1 MKEMF
6 TKFEKRMQLISKKIV
21 CCALLVAIFAQVT
34 AISSSALLNEV
45 GLTSGLGSSNG
56 VITNGIGNFESDEVI
71 AQLKKSFIGSLNKDL
86 VSKIESN
93 QLKGNT
99 EVIITFSD
107 DSLVTSYNSSS
118 QKSRMTFAEY
128 CDTYS
133 AGKIV
138 KSMEKN
144 QTRVLSSLEEAGLI
158 NGVKHTYTNIMDAAF
173 VSTTYEQIEAICNF
187 DGVERVVL
195 SDTYLPAA
203 AIENPVEV
211 YYTGIFDS
219 SSVEYTGK
227 GTVIAILDTGCDYTH
242 TAFTTHEVVGA
253 KYDRDAI
260 AEILPK
266 LKAYSYDTGLE
277 AREVYYGN
285 ITLGK
290 IAYGYDYADKDPDV
304 MPFGEGHGTHVAG
317 IIGGYDETTITG
329 VAIDTQFAIM
339 KVFSDYDAAAKDGDI
354 LAALEDAVTLEVDAI
369 NMSLGSSCGFS
380 READN
385 DYKNEVFDS
394 IADMGISL
402 VVAAANDYSSG
413 FGSDEGN
420 TNKTDNPDSATVG
433 APATYESSFTVA
445 SINGIKDKYMYANG
459 NLEVFFKEA
468 YNQNTKEYDFFKM
481 LGITES
487 NPHEVI
493 EYVTIPGYG
502 YSINY
507 SGVDVNGKIA
517 LVSRGD
523 ITFEEKV
530 QFAYEAG
537 ARAIIIY
544 NNVFG
549 DISMTVGNNLKI
561 PVISIGKDEGDA
573 MAALPGGTIEF
584 DYYNVAG
591 PFMSDF
597 SSWGPTPDLHLKP
610 EITAHGGNILSAIP
624 GGEYDELSGTSM
636 AAPNMAGIVLLI
648 RQYVKEKYPKLTST
662 EVRDL
667 VNQLCMST
675 ATIALD
681 KKGNPYSPRKQ
692 GAGIADL
699 TKSTTTGA
707 YLFVE
712 GIGKTKLEL
721 GDDPTRSGVYNM
733 TISLKNLSTTDVSY
747 RLGNIVMTES
757 ISSSEPEYVAE
768 MAYLLSNSSKYSV
781 VGGQLDGDIVTV
793 APGATAQV
801 SVTITLSSEDKSY
814 LNANFANGMYVE
826 GYLTFDNVD
835 ENGVDLN
842 APFLA
847 FYGDWGEAPI
857 FDLDYYEVETEA
869 HNDAID
875 DDDKI
880 KADYYAT
887 TPMGTYYYDYV
898 IPLGTYVYEIDK
910 SEYNPIPATQEHA
923 AISYYADS
931 ISGIYGVFAG
941 LLRGAKELNIQIINT
956 ATGEVVWSKT
966 DYNCPKAHYYGGP
979 APYSA
984 TFNLSAANYETGDV
998 IANNNVKLEVVMTAK
1013 LDWDGEE
1020 RNSSDTYSFSF
1031 YIDYEAPT
1039 VVDAKF
1045 RTEYDKSKKQNR
1057 YYADVWVYD
1066 NHYAMS
1072 IRPII
1077 AYEYVD
1083 EDGEVK
1089 KTYSSLI
1096 DDPIPIYQEKRGETT
1111 KVTLE
1116 LTDYLDKITGS
1127 IAPEG
1132 LTLYIDD
1139 YAMNAGVSYIPF
1151 PEAENSDLEF
1161 SEEAQN
1167 LVLDINDTVDLCAY
1181 LMNKDT
1187 ETLAEPDYLR
1197 GLVWSSSD
1205 ESVVAVNGGRIE
1217 ARGEGTATIN
1227 VTGSTWLT
1235 KNLFGQEKSVYKS
1248 VVVKV
1253 TSQTSDTSKPQ
1264 IEALDFISYDTL
1276 FAFTN
1281 DIDYSKIGITGALNY
1296 FGNDKSITFYP
1307 SEQVKLNYSLEPW
1320 NLADDTDRYT
1330 LTWVSS
1336 NPRVASV
1343 DENGIVTAESEGTA
1357 RISLQISIDGKTSLL
1372 AARCTV
1378 TVKSEFIIENR
1389 TLVAYKGKGGDVVI
1403 PEDKGILTI
1412 GAFAF
1417 SHFKLDN
1424 EMSVEKDENGYY
1436 DLDLKKTPYGNNTVT
1451 SVVIPDGVE
1460 TIEKYAFYNCQVLR
1474 EVTLPETCTKIE
1486 KSAFEKCGLLET
1498 VNFDDVDIISNYA
1511 FYMCESLVNAD
1522 LSSVYAIGDYA
1533 FAGGYE
1539 EKSDGNGGTT
1549 EVLVPGA
1556 RFDSLELTNL
1566 SRIGIGAF
1574 ANCPKLESVVLGKKT
1589 RISKSMFENTPIKE
1603 IVIYSDII
1611 SDYAFSGCEDLESVT
1626 LMNDLT
1632 YLGVEAFSG
1641 CSSLKKVIF
1650 EGDCEQIASFAFFE
1664 CTALE
1669 VFYLP
1674 NCDVSI
1680 GDGAF
1685 ASSAIRKLVFDDQ
1698 TVITAGGIGIFDKV
1712 KSLSISLP
1720 TTSGYNNYK
1729 LVNNVL
1735 YTGDGSCL
1743 VMLVPG
1749 AAVSSIT
1756 IPASVTTIADGAFS
1770 TNTSITTVR
1779 ASGSAL
1785 KSIGYG
1791 AFANCTGLR
1800 ILELP
1805 NNAVTI
1811 DDYAFYNTLSL
1822 KSLDAKCVK
1831 SVGEFAFEG
1840 SGITEIDLSTTNVVV
1855 GRGAFFGNTALNK
1868 VKLGAGAKI
1877 GEYAFSTSAVKSVEF
1892 VGGGAIVA
1900 NSAFSGCSNLSS
1912 FDFSA
1917 ISGAVGDFAF
1927 YGCTSL
1933 KSVNAPEIT
1942 SVGMGCFADCYSLQS
1957 FSAPKLEQIGDYAF
1971 AAYAESSQR
1980 GAAITGINAPSLKK
1994 IGAGAFY
2001 MCIYLES
2008 VDLSKVTEIG
2018 MTAFAGCS
2026 SLKSVK
2032 LSADLAELS
2041 DFVFYECYKLSGVD
2055 LSNVVRFGKG
2065 CLYGVALPSTLELT
2079 SAEYIGAEAF
2089 VEAEDK
2095 NNLVK
2100 IIAPKVTYIGEQA
2113 FLGCYNLAEVYAPA
2127 LVEIGSAA
2135 FAYTDITRFEV
2146 FDSLAV
2152 LGSSVF
2158 EGCDKFEEFFATV
2171 DGKEISDAE
2180 YEGVMIRDG
2189 VLYTVRDNGYELSVY
2204 PMAKS
2209 DTEFEVAP
2217 GTVRID
2223 YCAAI
2228 GNEHLVK
2235 VILPESLRYIG
2246 NHAFYKCNNLT
2257 TVVFKSYY
2265 APTLEGTLTG
2275 NKVDI
2280 NTETIGDY
2288 PGFDKLYKYDYYYRI
2303 DGSISAPYYYN
2314 TFISTIASKDTM
2326 GLTYIIPENNVGYDT
2341 KIYKAYFNASE
2352 ENSGTAMGPYAIA
2365 FIDAVN
2371 KLPEVCDRFDGAL
2384 VEAAI
2389 VAYNALEGR
2398 EDANLIDQALVER
2411 FNVARRQYN
2420 ISVAERK
2427 ISQLFDIDN
2436 SEYSFNKVKDARA
2449 TYLALTEEEKEGVS
2463 NYNVLENKISDL
2475 CAVMGL
2481 NPDFSKEYKDHFP
2494 EEPDA
2499 PTDPDSNTDPADKN
2513 DGLVIAII
2521 IIASV
2526 AVAAAVAVVLILIKK
2541 KTAIKPV
2548 KDDQAE
2554 DAPESSE
2561 DTSDNSDD
2569 TAENIE
2575 DTSDND
2581 EDVSDDSEDTALNSE
2596 EIESADCD
2604 SDETEEVE

>member
-1 MKEMF
+1 MKKVF
-6 TKFEKRMQLISKKIV
+6 TKFEKGMKLLSKKV
-21 CCALLVAIFAQVT
+21 VACALLITIFAQMM
-34 AISSSALLNEV
+34 AITGSALLNEI
-45 GLTSGLGSSNG
+45 GLSSGSGSSNG
-56 VITNGIGNFESDEVI
+56 GILNGIGKFESDEVI
-71 AQLKKSFIGSLNKDL
+71 AELKKSFIGSLNKDL
-86 VSKIESN
+86 VTKIESY

-99 EVIITFSD
+99 DVIITFSD
-107 DSLVTSYNSSS
+107 DSLVAAYNNSS
-118 QKSRMTFAEY
+118 KKNGLTFAEY
-128 CDTYS
+128 CDTS
-133 AGKIV
+133 AASNMI
-138 KSMEKN
+138 KSMEKK
-144 QTRVLSSLEEAGLI
+144 QASVLSSLEEAGLI
-158 NGVKHTYTNIMDAAF
+158 DGVKHTYTNIMDAAF

-187 DGVERVVL
+187 EGVERVVL

-203 AIENPVEV
+203 TVENPVDV
-211 YYTGIFDS
+211 YYTGIFNS
-219 SSVEYTGK
+219 GSVEYTGK
-227 GTVIAILDTGCDYTH
+227 GTVVAILDTGCDYTH
-242 TAFTTHEVVGA
+242 TAFTTHEVVNPH
-253 KYDRDAI
+253 YDRDAI
-260 AEILPK
+260 AKILPN
-266 LKAYSYDTGLE
+266 LISYSYDNALE

-317 IIGGYDETTITG
+317 IIGGYDETITG

-354 LAALEDAVTLEVDAI
+354 LAALEDAVTLGVDAI

-385 DYKNEVFDS
+385 DYKNEVFDR
-394 IADMGISL
+394 IAETGISL

-433 APATYESSFTVA
+433 APATYEASFTVA
-445 SINGIKDKYMYANG
+445 SINGTKDKYMYANG

-468 YNQNTKEYDFFKM
+468 YNQNTKEYDFFEM
-481 LGITES
+481 LGITAS

-636 AAPNMAGIVLLI
+636 AAPNMAGIVVLI
-648 RQYVKEKYPKLTST
+648 RQYVKEKYPQLTAIQ
-662 EVRDL
+662 VRDL

-692 GAGIADL
+692 GAGIADI
-699 TKSTTTGA
+699 TKSTTTNA
-707 YLFVE
+707 YLTVD

-721 GDDPTRSGVYNM
+721 GDDPTRSGVYTM
-733 TISLKNLSTTDVSY
+733 TINLNNLSDVDEVSY

-757 ISSSEPEYVAE
+757 VSTSEPEYVAE
-768 MAYLLSNSSKYSV
+768 MAYLLSNSSEYSV
-781 VGGQLDGDIVTV
+781 VGGRLEGDVVTV
-793 APGATAQV
+793 APGETAKITA
-801 SVTITLSSEDKSY
+801 TITLSAKDKSY

-869 HNDAID
+869 HNNAID

-910 SEYNPIPATQEHA
+910 SEYNAIPATQEHA

-931 ISGIYGVFAG
+931 ISGVYGVFAG

-984 TFNLSAANYETGDV
+984 SFNLSAANYETGDV

-1083 EDGEVK
+1083 DDGEVK
-1089 KTYSSLI
+1089 KTYSALI
-1096 DDPIPIYQEKRGETT
+1096 DNPIPIYQEKRGETT

-1151 PEAENSDLEF
+1151 PEAENGELEF
-1161 SEEAQN
+1161 SDEVQN
-1167 LVLDINDTVDLCAY
+1167 LELDINETLDLSAY

-1187 ETLAEPDYLR
+1187 ATLVEADYLR

-1217 ARGEGTATIN
+1217 ARGKGTATIS
-1227 VTGSTWLT
+1227 VTGSTWVT
-1235 KNLFGQEKSVYKS
+1235 KNLFGKEMPLYKS
-1248 VVVKV
+1248 VVIKV
-1253 TSQTSDTSKPQ
+1253 TDQISDTSKPQ
-1264 IEALDFISYDTL
+1264 IEALEFVSYETL

-1296 FGNDKSITFYP
+1296 FGKDNSITFYP
-1307 SEQVKLNYSLEPW
+1307 SEQVKLNYTLEPW
-1320 NLADDTDRYT
+1320 NLADNTDSYE
-1330 LTWVSS
+1330 LSWVSS

-1343 DENGIVTAESEGTA
+1343 DENGVVTAESEGTA

-1378 TVKSEFIIENR
+1378 TVKSEFIVENR

-1403 PEDKGILTI
+1403 PDDKGILTI

-1436 DLDLKKTPYGNNTVT
+1436 DLDLKKTPYGNDTVT

-1460 TIEKYAFYNCQVLR
+1460 TISKYAFYNCQVLR

-1486 KSAFEKCGLLET
+1486 KNAFEKCSLLET
-1498 VNFDDVDIISNYA
+1498 VNFENVDIISNYA

-1539 EKSDGNGGTT
+1539 EVSDGNGGTT
-1549 EVLVPGA
+1549 EGFVPGA
-1556 RFDSLELTNL
+1556 RFDSIELTNL
-1566 SRIGIGAF
+1566 SRIGVGAF
-1574 ANCPKLESVVLGKKT
+1574 ANCTKLENVVLGKKT
-1589 RISKSMFENTPIKE
+1589 RISKSMFENTPITE
-1603 IVIYSDII
+1603 IVIYSDIV
-1611 SDYAFSGCEDLESVT
+1611 SDYAFSGCEELESVT
-1626 LMNDLT
+1626 FMNDLT

-1641 CSSLKKVIF
+1641 CSSLKDVEF
-1650 EGDCEQIASFAFFE
+1650 EGVCEQIASFAFFE
-1664 CTALE
+1664 CTSLD

-1674 NCDVSI
+1674 NCNVSL

-1685 ASSAIRKLVFDDQ
+1685 ASSAIRKLVFDDE
-1698 TVITAGGIGIFDKV
+1698 TIITAGGIGVFDKV

-1729 LVNNVL
+1729 VVNSVL
-1735 YTGDGSCL
+1735 YTGDGTCL
-1743 VMLVPG
+1743 VMLIPG
-1749 AAVSSIT
+1749 STASSIT
-1756 IPASVTTIADGAFS
+1756 IPESVTSIADGAFS
-1770 TNTSITTVR
+1770 TNTSITTVK
-1779 ASGSAL
+1779 ASNSAL

-1791 AFANCTGLR
+1791 AFANCSSLR

-1805 NNAVTI
+1805 SNAVTI
-1811 DDYAFYNTLSL
+1811 GDYAFYNTLLL
-1822 KSLDAKCVK
+1822 KSLDAKKVT

-1840 SGITEIDLSTTNVVV
+1840 SGITEIDLSSPDVVV
-1855 GRGAFFGNTALNK
+1855 GRGAFFGNTSLTK
-1868 VKLGAGAKI
+1868 VKLGARAVI
-1877 GEYAFSTSAVKSVEF
+1877 GEYAFSTSNVKTVELCGSG
-1892 VGGGAIVA
+1892 VNVA
-1900 NSAFSGCSNLSS
+1900 NSAFSGCSKLSS
-1912 FDFSA
+1912 IDFSA
-1917 ISGAVGDFAF
+1917 ISGALGDFAF
-1927 YGCTSL
+1927 YGCTSI

-1942 SVGMGCFADCYSLQS
+1942 SIGMGCFADCYSLQS
-1957 FSAPKLEQIGDYAF
+1957 FSAQKLEVIGDYAF
-1971 AAYAESSQR
+1971 SAYAESSQR
-1980 GAAITGINAPSLKK
+1980 GAAITGINAPNLKK
-1994 IGAGAFY
+1994 VGAGAFY
-2001 MCIYLES
+2001 MCVYLES
-2008 VDLSKVTEIG
+2008 IDLTKVTEIG

-2026 SLKSVK
+2026 SLKK
-2032 LSADLAELS
+2032 ADLSVELS
-2041 DFVFYECYKLSGVD
+2041 ELADFVFYECYKLSGVNLD
-2055 LSNVVRFGKG
+2055 NVVRFGKG
-2065 CLYGVALPSTLELT
+2065 CLYGVTLPSTLELPN
-2079 SAEYIGAEAF
+2079 AEYIGAEAF
-2089 VEAEDK
+2089 VEAENK
-2095 NNLVK
+2095 NNLVEF
-2100 IIAPKVTYIGEQA
+2100 IAPKVTYIGEQA
-2113 FLGCYNLAEVYAPA
+2113 FLGCYNLAVVYAPS
-2127 LVEIGSAA
+2127 LKEIGSAA
-2135 FAYTDITRFEV
+2135 FAYTDITEFEV
-2146 FDSLAV
+2146 FESLAV

-2158 EGCDKFEEFFATV
+2158 EGCEKFEAFFTTV
-2171 DGKEISDAE
+2171 NGEKVNDAE
-2180 YEGVMIRDG
+2180 YDGVMIRDG
-2189 VLYTVRDNGYELSVY
+2189 VLYVVRDNGYELSVY

-2209 DTEFEVAP
+2209 GEVFEVAP

-2228 GNEHLVK
+2228 GNENVVK

-2246 NHAFYKCNNLT
+2246 NHAFYKCDNLT

-2280 NTETIGDY
+2280 NTETIEDY

-2303 DGSISAPYYYN
+2303 DGNISAPYYYN
-2314 TFISTIASKDTM
+2314 TFINTIASKDAE
-2326 GLTYIIPENNVGYDT
+2326 GLTYIIPENNSGYDT
-2341 KIYKAYFNASE
+2341 KIYKAYFTAST
-2352 ENSGTAMGPYAIA
+2352 ENSGTVMGPYAIA

-2371 KLPEVCDRFDGAL
+2371 KLPEVCDRFDTAL
-2384 VEAAI
+2384 IEAAI

-2398 EDANLIDQALVER
+2398 EDAKFVDEALVKR
-2411 FNVARRQYN
+2411 FEVARRQYN

-2449 TYLALTEEEKEGVS
+2449 TYLALTDEEKAGIS
-2463 NYNVLENKISDL
+2463 NYDVLENKISDL
-2475 CAVMGL
+2475 CAAMGL

-2499 PTDPDSNTDPADKN
+2499 PSEPPADPEPSDKI

-2521 IIASV
+2521 IIASAL
-2526 AVAAAVAVVLILIKK
+2526 AVTAAVVVVIIFKK
-2541 KTAIKPV
+2541 KSSTKLAA
-2548 KDDQAE
+2548 DDQAE
-2554 DAPESSE
+2554 DAH
-2561 DTSDNSDD
+2561 DNSVD
-2569 TAENIE
+2569 
-2575 DTSDND
+2575 SVDN
-2581 EDVSDDSEDTALNSE
+2581 TE
-2596 EIESADCD
+2596 EIKSADCD
-2604 SDETEEVE
+2604 SDETKEVE